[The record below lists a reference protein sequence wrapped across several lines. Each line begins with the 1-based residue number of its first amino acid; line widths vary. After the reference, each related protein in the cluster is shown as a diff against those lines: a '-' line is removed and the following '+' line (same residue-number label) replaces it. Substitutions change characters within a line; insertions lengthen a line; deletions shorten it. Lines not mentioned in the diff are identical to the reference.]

1 MMIDEVKLIEKLEA
15 RIKEITDTIT
25 PELKDDQPL
34 VAILQ
39 STRARALM
47 DVKICI
53 IDCINETPAVKQGDS
68 WAGYVDRQGGSF
80 DASEIANANTWR

>member
-1 MMIDEVKLIEKLEA
+1 MIDEVKLIEKLEY

-25 PELKDDQPL
+25 PELKDEKPL
-34 VAILQ
+34 VAMLQ

-47 DVKICI
+47 DVKICL
-53 IDCINETPAVKQGDS
+53 IDCINETPAVKQSDS

-80 DASEIANANTWR
+80 DDSETINSTSWR